1 MKQEIE
7 FLNYI
12 YQNARMGVIGIKEL
26 LPYVKHEDFKKLLN
40 HELEEYELICDD
52 TIKLFIKYKKE
63 EKDVSKM
70 AKIMTYMSVK
80 TSKKDNVNKFAKMMI
95 EGSNKGIIEINEKL
109 NYYKGV
115 SPKII
120 DLANR
125 LLETE
130 QNNINE
136 LKKYL

>member
-1 MKQEIE
+1 
-7 FLNYI
+7 
-12 YQNARMGVIGIKEL
+12 MGVIGIKEL